1 MSGELEPL
9 PDRRPPPVAP
19 APVLTAAPVVPA
31 VPAVPAAPVVP
42 ATPDEPPA
50 PSGRASFGG
59 LVRVVSGVAVDLTD
73 AARFVGRRLTGQA
86 PTDVFG
92 YDAELTDAVLAPLLR
107 PLARSWFHVD
117 VQGLE
122 HVPADGA
129 ALVAANHSG
138 VLPWDALMIALAVH
152 DREPAGRALRLLGAD
167 LLFTLP
173 VLGELARRGGA
184 TLASVDDAEALLAA
198 GELVGVFPEGFR
210 GIGKPYSERYRLQ
223 RFGRGGF
230 VSVALAAGVPII
242 ACAVVGAE
250 GAHPLL
256 ADVPDLA
263 RLLGW
268 PYFPITPTFPW
279 LGPLGVVPLPGR
291 WTIRFAPPLPTAG
304 RRSEPGIVE
313 ELTDQVRGTVQ
324 AMIDDIRGPA
334 A

>member
-1 MSGELEPL
+1 VSGELEPL
-9 PDRRPPPVAP
+9 RDRRP
-19 APVLTAAPVVPA
+19 APVVPPA
-31 VPAVPAAPVVP
+31 PAVPAADVVP
-42 ATPDEPPA
+42 VARLVPPG
-50 PSGRASFGG
+50 PGG
-59 LVRVVSGVAVDLTD
+59 LAGVVSGLAADLAE
-73 AARFVGRRLTGQA
+73 AARFVERRLSGQA

-117 VQGLE
+117 VQGLQ

-152 DREPAGRALRLLGAD
+152 DREPAGRPLRLLGAD

-184 TLASVDDAEALLAA
+184 TLARVDDAERLLAA

-230 VSVALAAGVPII
+230 VSVALAAEAPII

-263 RLLGW
+263 RRLGW

-304 RRSEPGIVE
+304 RRAEPGVVE
-313 ELTDQVRGTVQ
+313 ELTEQVRGTVQ
-324 AMIDDIRGPA
+324 AMIDDIRGTA